1 MPMNVGLSC
10 CRPDDQSNSFR
21 RHVSGRQLIER
32 VRTGLAWEHRP
43 VRSCGLLLLLA
54 VGLGGCQSSWPLD
67 RPAGLIDHAEFQNL
81 WKTYRHCR
89 SSFDP
94 DEIRVA
100 AQYLDRAAYA
110 TESKSPSPLVLPRVI
125 QHLVS
130 KLPSRLAVDLQAMA
144 LDCAL
149 HGGQVARAAGRIR
162 MAVELF
168 TVVLATGNEEAYG
181 YYVFEAGRGLEHLES
196 VTHAAKETN
205 TWTPGSFEVQAREG
219 QGDRVALVRRQH
231 QRGLAQIE
239 WVSRLRQPGG
249 FYRNKPLRRERREDA
264 VRMVQVSVA
273 PLDSLAAPC
282 PASAAVRQYDISVI
296 NVEIFLHWWLSFS
309 SPGYMYVLTENIDKV
324 REEEAKNR
332 GAGRMETHGP
342 GAGTNR
348 PHDRWIQ
355 PLVIRGHQGDCVK
368 ISFLN
373 QLESGEAVGL
383 HIDDASMVV
392 RATGRLATMANSDA
406 MAAPGESID
415 LEWYIH
421 PSMQEGGRQ
430 FHSYSHDRELAVM
443 GPFGTF
449 LVEPKRS
456 VSLDPLGSGEETT
469 LKGGANL
476 SRNDSQDER
485 E

>member
-1 MPMNVGLSC
+1 M
-10 CRPDDQSNSFR
+10 
-21 RHVSGRQLIER
+21 
-32 VRTGLAWEHRP
+32 
-43 VRSCGLLLLLA
+43 
-54 VGLGGCQSSWPLD
+54 
-67 RPAGLIDHAEFQNL
+67 
-81 WKTYRHCR
+81 
-89 SSFDP
+89 
-94 DEIRVA
+94 
-100 AQYLDRAAYA
+100 
-110 TESKSPSPLVLPRVI
+110 ESKSPSPIVLPRVM

-149 HGGQVARAAGRIR
+149 HGGQVSQAAGRIR

-168 TVVLATGNEEAYG
+168 TVVLARGNEEAYG
-181 YYVFEAGRGLEHLES
+181 YYVFEAGRELEHLES
-196 VTHAAKETN
+196 VTHVAKETN
-205 TWTPGSFEVQAREG
+205 TWAPGSFEAQAWDG
-219 QGDRVALVRRQH
+219 QGDRVALVRRRH

-239 WVSRLRQPGG
+239 WVSRLRHPGG
-249 FYRNKPLRRERREDA
+249 LYRNKPLRSERREDA
-264 VRMVQVSVA
+264 VRMVQTSVA

-342 GAGTNR
+342 EAGTNR

-368 ISFLN
+368 ISFRN
-373 QLESGEAVGL
+373 QLERGEAVGL
-383 HIDDASMVV
+383 HIDDASMAV
-392 RATGRLATMANSDA
+392 RATMTNSDA

-421 PSMQEGGRQ
+421 PSMQEGGWQ
-430 FHSYSHDRELAVM
+430 FHSYSHDHELTVM

-449 LVEPKRS
+449 LVEPKS
-456 VSLDPLGSGEETT
+456 SAYLDLLGSEEQTS
-469 LKGGANL
+469 LKSDVNL
-476 SRNDSQDER
+476 SQHDSRPER
-485 E
+485 KQ